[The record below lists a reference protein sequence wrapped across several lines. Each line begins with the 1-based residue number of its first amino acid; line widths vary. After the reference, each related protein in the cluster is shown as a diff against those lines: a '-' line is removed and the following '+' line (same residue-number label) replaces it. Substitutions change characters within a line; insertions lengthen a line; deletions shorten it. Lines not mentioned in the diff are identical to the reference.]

1 MVIRSSKG
9 EFSAQTVIVT
19 VSAGVLA
26 LNQIE
31 FEPVLPAPWRST
43 IESLP
48 MGSFAKVAIQFD
60 RDAYD
65 GFRDDSLVYLEKP
78 STFID
83 IVTGLDEHRMA
94 IAHLFGERAIEI
106 ERMSES
112 QALDFVLA
120 RLEKVF
126 GSAIRD
132 RVVTSSRTQ
141 WGCDPHVLGSYAAA
155 LPGRSDA
162 RAELAT
168 TLGGRIVFASEATS
182 KTHYGFAR
190 GAYLEG
196 KAAAERVI
204 AMLRH

>member
-1 MVIRSSKG
+1 
-9 EFSAQTVIVT
+9 
-19 VSAGVLA
+19 
-26 LNQIE
+26 
-31 FEPVLPAPWRST
+31 
-43 IESLP
+43 
-48 MGSFAKVAIQFD
+48 VAIQFD
-60 RDAYD
+60 GDAYD
-65 GFRDDSLVYLEKP
+65 GSRDDSLVYLEKP

-94 IAHLFGERAIEI
+94 IAYLFGERAIEI

-120 RLEKVF
+120 RSEKVF
-126 GSAIRD
+126 GSGIRD

-141 WGCDPHVLGSYAAA
+141 WWCDPHVLGGYAAA
-155 LPGRSDA
+155 LPRRSDA

-168 TLGGRIVFASEATS
+168 TLGGRIVFAGEATS
-182 KTHYGFAR
+182 KTHYGFAH

>member
-1 MVIRSSKG
+1 
-9 EFSAQTVIVT
+9 
-19 VSAGVLA
+19 
-26 LNQIE
+26 
-31 FEPVLPAPWRST
+31 
-43 IESLP
+43 

-60 RDAYD
+60 RDVYD

-83 IVTGLDEHRMA
+83 IVTGLNERRMA
-94 IAHLFGERAIEI
+94 IAYVFGARAVEI
-106 ERMSES
+106 ERMSEPD
-112 QALDFVLA
+112 ALDFVLA
-120 RLEKVF
+120 RLERVF
-126 GSAIRD
+126 GSGIRD

-162 RAELAT
+162 RAELAAT
-168 TLGGRIVFASEATS
+168 FGGRIVFAGEATS
-182 KTHYGFAR
+182 QAHYGFAH

-204 AMLRH
+204 AMLSS